1 MEMTTL
7 SSRAAAS
14 AAAANATLL
23 SVVLDRAALEPLG
36 RQLYLRIRDLILQE
50 QLAGDAR
57 LPSSRKLAIE
67 LNVSR
72 TVTLAAYDQLSAE
85 GYLESRRGSGHY
97 VRALNRRAPGVVQ
110 RVRPERAP
118 AAISESEIKAPT
130 SRGRPFDPDAPA
142 SALFPVRTWAKLMA
156 RGWRREGEAAAGF
169 DDWAGLPSLRTAIAG
184 YLRAL
189 QGLDCTAEHVLVT
202 GGNADALQLITRA
215 LGSPGARIWV
225 EDPGHVGARQTLRR
239 EGLAVVPVP
248 VDAEGLDVAAGRR
261 LAPEARFALVTPSRQ
276 FPSGAPLSLPRRVA
290 LIDWARDTGAIV
302 IADDYDSELRF
313 AGRPIAPLSSLDQGG
328 TVLAIG
334 GFSKVTFPG
343 LRLGYIVG
351 APSLIARL
359 IQARAREGT
368 PVATAA
374 QPALAEFIA
383 GGGLARHLRALRQR
397 MGARRLAL
405 AAALEAR
412 LGDRLTVSPQEVG
425 MHLAA
430 VLNAPLRG
438 WESDVAFAAF
448 AATRGLDLDPLS
460 IHAGVAEGRQGF
472 LLGYAAWDEQG
483 LTGGVEI
490 LATLL
495 AEER

>member
-1 MEMTTL
+1 M

-14 AAAANATLL
+14 AAGANTTLL
-23 SVVLDRAALEPLG
+23 SVVLDRAGLEPLG

-67 LNVSR
+67 LDVSR

-97 VRALNRRAPGVVQ
+97 VRALNRREPGVAQ
-110 RVRPERAP
+110 RVRPERSP
-118 AAISESEIKAPT
+118 TAIPQPEPPT

-142 SALFPVRTWAKLMA
+142 SALFPVRTWARLMA

-169 DDWAGLPSLRTAIAG
+169 DDWPGLPSLRTAIAG

-202 GGNADALQLITRA
+202 AGNADALQLITRA

-276 FPSGAPLSLPRRVA
+276 FPSGAPLSLQRRVA
-290 LIDWARDTGAIV
+290 LIDWARDTGAII

-313 AGRPIAPLSSLDQGG
+313 AGRPVATLSSLDQGG

-351 APSLIARL
+351 AQSLIARL
-359 IQARAREGT
+359 GQARARDGT

-383 GGGLARHLRALRQR
+383 GGGLAQHLRGLRQR

-412 LGDRLTVSPQEVG
+412 LGDVLTVSPQEVG

-438 WESDVAFAAF
+438 WGSDVAFAAF

-460 IHAGVAEGRQGF
+460 THAGVAEGRQGF

-483 LTGGVEI
+483 LTAGVEI
-490 LATLL
+490 LAALL